1 MNLRDISTQ
10 LLFSTAPLWVQ
21 RASGEQAFGTA
32 FILSLP
38 VPASTD
44 QQMPFLVTNA
54 HVVADA
60 QRAIV
65 DLVEREGDAPKR
77 GGRLRV
83 EIEGATVTA
92 FTDAPN
98 DLAIVPIGGLLNE
111 LEQGGRPVFFRSV
124 SADLIPTEQ
133 ALSDLAA
140 MEEVTFI
147 GYPSGLYD
155 EHNLS
160 PIIRRGI
167 TATPAWND
175 FQGQRAFLIDAG
187 VFPGSSGSPVFIL
200 NQGAYPTPGGLV
212 VGHRLLFMGVLTEAI
227 LRTEQD
233 LPPVFLGLGKVI
245 KASRLR
251 DFTEHVREQLLSG
264 QMNA

>member
-1 MNLRDISTQ
+1 MNLQDISTQ
-10 LLFSTAPLWVQ
+10 LLFTTAPLWVQ

-38 VPASTD
+38 IPGSSE

-65 DLVEREGDAPKR
+65 DLVEREGDAPKWGR
-77 GGRLRV
+77 RLRV
-83 EIEGATVTA
+83 EIDGPTITA
-92 FTDAPN
+92 FTHALD
-98 DLAIVPIGGLLNE
+98 DLAIVPIGGLLNQ
-111 LEQGGRPVFFRSV
+111 LEQGGRHVFFRSV
-124 SADLIPTEQ
+124 SQDLIPTEQ
-133 ALSDLAA
+133 ILADLAA

-167 TATPAWND
+167 TATPPWND
-175 FQGQRAFLIDAG
+175 FRGQPAFLIDAG
-187 VFPGSSGSPVFIL
+187 VFPGSSGSPVFIM
-200 NQGAYPTPGGLV
+200 NQGAYATRGGLV
-212 VGHRLLFMGVLTEAI
+212 LGSRLLFMGVLTEAI
-227 LRTEQD
+227 LRTERD

-251 DFTEHVREQLLSG
+251 DFTEQVREQLLRRKL
-264 QMNA
+264 